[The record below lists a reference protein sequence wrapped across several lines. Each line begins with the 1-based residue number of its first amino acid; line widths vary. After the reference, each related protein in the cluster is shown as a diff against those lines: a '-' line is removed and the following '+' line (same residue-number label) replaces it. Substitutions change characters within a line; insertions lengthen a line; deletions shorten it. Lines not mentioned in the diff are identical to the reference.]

1 MPSEPTV
8 CVSRRAAGRWQR
20 GHPWIYASDVVGRGP
35 ASPGIVDV
43 EQRNG
48 MPLGVALWSPQSQIR
63 LRRLDDPGVTIDDAW
78 WTRRIRTAA
87 GRREA
92 LAGNPTAFR
101 LVHGE
106 ADGLPSLIVDRYG
119 DVLVAQL
126 LSAGLESERPSVLH
140 ALIELF
146 APRGILLRNDAT
158 VRQHEGLAES
168 IEPVHGEVPDEVEVR
183 EGVVRYLVSPRHGQ
197 KTGAFLDQRVNRLL
211 MGERASGSALDV
223 FTYQGHFALHM
234 ARQATA
240 VLGIDQSG
248 PALGMAR
255 RNATLNDMYHVAWR
269 EANAFDELR
278 RLETEGARFD
288 TIVVDP
294 PAFVKSRAAL
304 GDGMR
309 GYQEINLRAMRL
321 LATGGSLLTCSCS
334 YHVDL
339 ATFVGVLRSAAEDSG
354 RRIALERAVG
364 QAEDHPEVL
373 TIPESGYLKG
383 ALLRAVD

>member
-126 LSAGLESERPSVLH
+126 LSAGLESQRPSVLH

-146 APRGILLRNDAT
+146 TPRGILLRNDAT
-158 VRQHEGLAES
+158 VRQHEG
-168 IEPVHGEVPDEVEVR
+168 
-183 EGVVRYLVSPRHGQ
+183 VVRYLDSPRHGQ

-240 VLGIDQSG
+240 VLGIDRSG